1 MKDIDNVQCPC
12 CGEDISELIRREVA
26 NYLLRHKA
34 DAMNRKLQSDPEKRK
49 RLTAESAVR
58 LKKWREE
65 NPEKIRASA
74 HKAQSCRTAETFAR
88 QSETIKETLRRKSVK
103 FAELLMEAKDNGV
116 DVTPELHAELMK
128 KAARLVKQ
136 ERAAEKK
143 KKGQF

>member
-1 MKDIDNVQCPC
+1 MKDIVNMQCPC
-12 CGEDISELIRREVA
+12 CGEDITELVRESVAQYIR
-26 NYLLRHKA
+26 RHKA
-34 DAMNRKLQSDPEKRK
+34 DTMNQKLQSDPEKRK
-49 RLTAESAVR
+49 RLTAESASR

-65 NPEKIRASA
+65 NPEKIKASA

-103 FAELLMEAKDNGV
+103 FAELLMEAKENGM
-116 DVTPELHAELMK
+116 DVTPELHGELMK

-143 KKGQF
+143 RKDQD

>member
-1 MKDIDNVQCPC
+1 MKDIENMQCPC
-12 CGEDISELIRREVA
+12 CGEDISELVKTA
-26 NYLLRHKA
+26 VSQYLRRHKA

-74 HKAQSCRTAETFAR
+74 HKAQASRTAETFAR

-103 FAELLMEAKDNGV
+103 FAELLMEARDNGA

-143 KKGQF
+143 KKDQI